1 MKSKFNFFGV
11 CVLTCA
17 LVLSLFS
24 CTKDLQDQI
33 DKLTTDVAALQ
44 SAINSGKLVKSV
56 NPVAGG
62 YDIVFSDNST
72 IRINHGTNGTNGTP
86 GTPGT
91 PGAAGFT
98 PIIGIDADGYW
109 TVVASQG
116 ATPVRI
122 KNASGNEVKASMS
135 DNLTLVDNYLAV
147 NGTKTTI
154 YIPNIAYNAVTRTLM
169 IWAKNEDGTS
179 TMYNVP
185 LADEIV
191 LTTDIVGLVS
201 PIGHTKVLL
210 QYGAVPKSTDA
221 NAPSAAALAF
231 AGVSYGQSLGSDAVL
246 PVIVNPSAA
255 AIAGYT
261 FEIIKA
267 DGTPYAFQGTIEPG
281 FDITK
286 KFSQYTAPAA
296 GGSNALYSI
305 KLNPS
310 LAQITAHL
318 GTSASKETHEL
329 AVRATKAGREIVSGY
344 QYSIKVKKADE
355 QVTTPLFAEYYL
367 PTGTSVDA
375 MNLLSSVP
383 FTTIPSADWNT
394 TFVDYDVQPLQS
406 ASNFYKVGVSY
417 STTLATSE
425 DVKPYI
431 TINPANSIIT
441 TAVGHHSVANLNGRV
456 ANFVLRTFDYTG
468 KYVAQPIK
476 VNYFTD
482 LTATIP
488 DAAAISHT
496 IQEDNAST
504 TTVNEEI
511 VTINL
516 DPMFTALDAAGK
528 TALWRA
534 HAADMLLS
542 TKVGSIT
549 YSGNNPAPATSL
561 YALGIEYRFLTL
573 TGAATTSPADI
584 RKIEFRFNP
593 TKTVPGTYN
602 LKFTF
607 KDGRIGVSIPQN
619 QADPFG
625 TFTFNIPITFA
636 NPSALPSNVTAL
648 LTHTAGLWTGN
659 NLSVFGNNTSV
670 AGQTING
677 IRYSLTGA
685 YSQQMVTEFGWG
697 RVQFIPSVTTDRTVV
712 GLDGLTGL
720 VTAGEHYLVQRK
732 TSTPAYNTLYTP
744 KDVIVRYYW
753 FGNPKNYVDLETITV
768 TAKSQIV
775 EGKLVNLLNKDT
787 NADGIM
793 DAHDPLTVTHG
804 VAGTKNFADY
814 FKFTDYFNNN
824 LTVFGVPHTSVAV
837 VELVLDAQYDN
848 LLIINPVTKTVESK
862 VSPLAPITGD
872 IVVPVKV
879 RVKDVFGLWFEGTV
893 NVTVKKP

>member
-1 MKSKFNFFGV
+1 MSNQILTKNFKMKSKFNFFGV

-24 CTKDLQDQI
+24 CTEDLHGQL

-72 IRINHGTNGTNGTP
+72 IRINHGTNGTN

-147 NGTKTTI
+147 NGVKTTI

-210 QYGAVPKSTDA
+210 QYGAVPKSTDV
-221 NAPSAAALAF
+221 NAPSAAALTF

-281 FDITK
+281 WDITK
-286 KFSQYTAPAA
+286 KFQQYLAPAA

-344 QYSIKVKKADE
+344 QYSTKVKKA
-355 QVTTPLFAEYYL
+355 
-367 PTGTSVDA
+367 
-375 MNLLSSVP
+375 
-383 FTTIPSADWNT
+383 
-394 TFVDYDVQPLQS
+394 
-406 ASNFYKVGVSY
+406 
-417 STTLATSE
+417 
-425 DVKPYI
+425 
-431 TINPANSIIT
+431 
-441 TAVGHHSVANLNGRV
+441 
-456 ANFVLRTFDYTG
+456 
-468 KYVAQPIK
+468 
-476 VNYFTD
+476 
-482 LTATIP
+482 
-488 DAAAISHT
+488 
-496 IQEDNAST
+496 
-504 TTVNEEI
+504 
-511 VTINL
+511 
-516 DPMFTALDAAGK
+516 
-528 TALWRA
+528 
-534 HAADMLLS
+534 
-542 TKVGSIT
+542 
-549 YSGNNPAPATSL
+549 
-561 YALGIEYRFLTL
+561 
-573 TGAATTSPADI
+573 
-584 RKIEFRFNP
+584 
-593 TKTVPGTYN
+593 
-602 LKFTF
+602 
-607 KDGRIGVSIPQN
+607 
-619 QADPFG
+619 
-625 TFTFNIPITFA
+625 
-636 NPSALPSNVTAL
+636 
-648 LTHTAGLWTGN
+648 
-659 NLSVFGNNTSV
+659 
-670 AGQTING
+670 
-677 IRYSLTGA
+677 
-685 YSQQMVTEFGWG
+685 
-697 RVQFIPSVTTDRTVV
+697 
-712 GLDGLTGL
+712 
-720 VTAGEHYLVQRK
+720 
-732 TSTPAYNTLYTP
+732 
-744 KDVIVRYYW
+744 
-753 FGNPKNYVDLETITV
+753 
-768 TAKSQIV
+768 
-775 EGKLVNLLNKDT
+775 
-787 NADGIM
+787 
-793 DAHDPLTVTHG
+793 
-804 VAGTKNFADY
+804 
-814 FKFTDYFNNN
+814 
-824 LTVFGVPHTSVAV
+824 
-837 VELVLDAQYDN
+837 
-848 LLIINPVTKTVESK
+848 
-862 VSPLAPITGD
+862 
-872 IVVPVKV
+872 
-879 RVKDVFGLWFEGTV
+879 
-893 NVTVKKP
+893 

>member
-1 MKSKFNFFGV
+1 MKSKLNFFGV
-11 CVLTCA
+11 CALTCA

-72 IRINHGTNGTNGTP
+72 IRINHGTNGTPGTP
-86 GTPGT
+86 GTPGA

-201 PIGHTKVLL
+201 PIGHTKIIL

-221 NAPSAAALAF
+221 IKPSAAALTF
-231 AGVSYGQSLGSDAVL
+231 AGVSYGQSLGSDAAI

-261 FEIIKA
+261 FEIIKT

-318 GTSASKETHEL
+318 GKLKSKETNEL

-344 QYSIKVKKADE
+344 QYSINVKKADE

-375 MNLLSSVP
+375 MNLLTSDSL
-383 FTTIPSADWNT
+383 FTTIPSNDWNT
-394 TFVDYDVQPLQS
+394 TFVDYDSQKLQS

-417 STTLATSE
+417 STTLTTSE
-425 DVKPYI
+425 DIKPYI

-441 TAVGHHSVANLNGRV
+441 TAVGHHSVANLNERV
-456 ANFVLRTFDYTG
+456 AYFRLKTFDYTG
-468 KYVAQPIK
+468 NYEDQAIK

-496 IQEDNAST
+496 IKEDDST
-504 TTVNEEI
+504 TTVDEEI

-534 HAADMLLS
+534 HAKDMLLS
-542 TKVGSIT
+542 TKVGGDT
-549 YSGNNPAPATSL
+549 YSGNDPVAAKSL
-561 YALGIEYRFLTL
+561 FDLGIEYSFLTI
-573 TGAATTSPADI
+573 TGTDATGPEDI

-593 TKTVPGTYN
+593 EKTVPGTYN

-607 KDGRIGVSIPQN
+607 KDRRIGVSIPQN

-670 AGQTING
+670 TGQIANSS
-677 IRYSLTGA
+677 RYDLAGA
-685 YSQQMVTEFGWG
+685 YSASLNTEIVNC
-697 RVQFIPSVTTDRTVV
+697 RAKFITTSTADNAA
-712 GLDGLTGL
+712 GLITGSRN
-720 VTAGEHYLVQRK
+720 YLVQRQ
-732 TSTPAYNTLYTP
+732 TDPPTANPYTTLYTP
-744 KDVIVRYYW
+744 KTVKLRYYW
-753 FGNPKNYVDLETITV
+753 FGNADNYVDLETITV
-768 TAKSQIV
+768 TAKSQIK
-775 EGKLVNLLNKDT
+775 EGKLVNVLNTLENGTHVT
-787 NADGIM
+787 NGSGVT
-793 DAHDPLTVTHG
+793 HTPLTVTHG
-804 VAGTKNFADY
+804 VAGAKNLAEY
-814 FKFTDYFNNN
+814 FKFTDYFNND
-824 LTVFGVPHTSVAV
+824 LTVFETHHESVAA

-848 LLIINPVTKTVESK
+848 LLTVTGTTVESK
-862 VSPLAPITGD
+862 TTSITPISGD
-872 IVVPVKV
+872 VVVPIKV
-879 RVKDVFGLWFEGTV
+879 RVQDIFGLWFEGTV